1 MGIRGHKILVI
12 RRGLNCN
19 LVSYFVSSRFELCEY
34 YIHRPILSFS
44 FESITAWSDSGIRR
58 VRTTASHQQL
68 ARPLPDHQE
77 QFESYRKR
85 LGPSLARHIAAFKQ
99 QLPPSDVSTLRVD
112 KLRRGQQ
119 SLTIWSDSAT
129 PSAPP
134 AARARA
140 SPDRRTKFFR
150 HFQRRKTRNRIVIFA
165 LPSSAS
171 TTST

>member
-1 MGIRGHKILVI
+1 MVI

-19 LVSYFVSSRFELCEY
+19 LASYFVSSRFELCEY

-77 QFESYRKR
+77 QFESYRKKTWG
-85 LGPSLARHIAAFKQ
+85 LALARHIAAFKQ
-99 QLPPSDVSTLRVD
+99 QLPPSDVSTRRVD
-112 KLRRGQQ
+112 KLRRRQQ
-119 SLTIWSDSAT
+119 SLTIWSDSAI

-134 AARARA
+134 VARARA
-140 SPDRRTKFFR
+140 SPDRRTKFSR
-150 HFQRRKTRNRIVIFA
+150 HSQRRKTRNRIVIFA

-171 TTST
+171 TIST